1 MNNSNTDS
9 LGAYSYNPDA
19 NVPQPKKKKSKIW
32 LILLSIISVVLI
44 LILLGFVG
52 LGLIFSSMFDSTP
65 TEVNDNSVLYLNL
78 DYGISEYTKGNALS
92 IFKDDKEASFL
103 EIISAIRSA
112 KTDDRIKGIYIKA
125 EGSSLGFAKLVE
137 INEAVE
143 EFKASGKFVY
153 AYLETGEEKDY
164 MLTLPAQKIFM
175 PYEAIVMIDGF
186 GTAQMFFKSFME
198 KYGVN
203 FTVVGFEDFKSAAEL
218 YSRDGFS
225 DSSRMQMK
233 VYTEQMKEGFLDAIQ
248 KYRKI
253 DKQKA
258 NALIDEG
265 IYTTD
270 VMKAAGFIDEIT
282 VETRIKEEMTKL
294 VYGKKY
300 NKESKLN
307 LVSIEDYIY
316 SKPYGDDDKYSKKG
330 DIGIVYASGAIYPG
344 NRGNDLFSTDQSVFS
359 NQFVRN
365 LRKAV
370 KDDDIKVIIVRI
382 DSPGGSVLGSEI
394 IWQEIM
400 EAKKKKP
407 VLASMSDVAA
417 SGGYY
422 IATACD
428 TIIAHPLTITGSI
441 GVISAI
447 PNFSGAIS
455 KLGISIDTVQTNK
468 NTHFF
473 NPMLNVP
480 QYQKDKFVN
489 LSRTIYYRFLNK
501 VAESRKMTVE
511 QARSYAK
518 GRVWTG
524 KDAKDRKLVDVLG
537 GLTETIKI
545 AKQKIGI
552 NVNTPVRIKVF
563 PKNVDNLSGLLG
575 MLKKSDNLE
584 DEELSLNQYL
594 NAMSMK
600 MGQEYGYF
608 KAIYQAMP
616 KEMQKQL
623 IHLLNVIK
631 MSETERTLMI
641 LPQAYGI
648 N

>member
-1 MNNSNTDS
+1 MNNSNSNS
-9 LGAYSYNPDA
+9 LGEYSYTPDGSSI
-19 NVPQPKKKKSKIW
+19 QPKKKKKKFL
-32 LILLSIISVVLI
+32 LITLSIIAGIFI

-52 LGLIFSSMFDSTP
+52 LGLVFSSMFDREP
-65 TEVNDNSVLYLNL
+65 KDVKENSVLYLNL
-78 DYGISEYTKGNALS
+78 NYGISEYTKGNALNVFS
-92 IFKDDKEASFL
+92 NDKKASFL
-103 EIISAIRSA
+103 EIISAIKSA
-112 KTDDRIKGIYIKA
+112 KNDNKIKGIYIKA
-125 EGSSLGFAKLVE
+125 EGSDLGFAKLVE

-143 EFKASGKFVY
+143 DFKSSGKFVY
-153 AYLETGEEKDY
+153 AYLETGAEKDY

-198 KYGVN
+198 KFGVN
-203 FTVVGFEDFKSAAEL
+203 FTVIGFEDFKSAAEM

-225 DSSRMQMK
+225 DSSKLQMK
-233 VYTEQMKEGFLDAIQ
+233 VFTEQMKDCFLNAIH

-253 DKQKA
+253 DKEKA

-270 VMKAAGFIDEIT
+270 VMKATGFIDEIN
-282 VETRIKEEMTKL
+282 VETRIKDEMTKL

-300 NKESKLN
+300 NSESKLN
-307 LVSIEDYIY
+307 LVPIEDYVY
-316 SKPYGDDDKYSKKG
+316 SKPYGDDDKFSKKG

-344 NRGNDLFSTDQSVFS
+344 DNTNDFFSKSQNIFS
-359 NQFVRN
+359 NQFVKN

-407 VLASMSDVAA
+407 VYASMSDVAA

-447 PNFSGAIS
+447 PNFSGALS
-455 KLGISIDTVQTNK
+455 KLGISVDTVQTNK

-480 QYQKDKFVN
+480 QYQKDNFVN
-489 LSRTIYYRFLNK
+489 MSRTIYYRFLDK
-501 VAESRKMTVE
+501 VAGARNMTVE

-524 KDAKDRKLVDVLG
+524 KDAKDRKLVDILG
-537 GLTETIKI
+537 GLAESIKI
-545 AKQKIGI
+545 AKQRIGI
-552 NVNTPVRIKVF
+552 NVNDIVRVKVF
-563 PKNVDNLSGLLG
+563 PKSVDDMTGLLSL
-575 MLKKSDNLE
+575 LKNSEDFE
-584 DEELSLNQYL
+584 DEEITLNHYL

-600 MGQEYGYF
+600 MGKEYGYF
-608 KAIYQAMP
+608 KAIYQALP
-616 KEMQKQL
+616 KDMQKQFM
-623 IHLLNVIK
+623 HLLNVVK

-641 LPQAYGI
+641 LPQVYSV